1 MASAACSRSTS
12 ASTLPA
18 YSANASASLCHACP
32 SVLPACSNRRAVLP
46 PDPRKEPLSSS
57 NREIMSHDK
66 GKSVP
71 PEKHSK
77 KPIKKAATAPKQSE
91 PPTLSFATAAQFSAW
106 LKKQP
111 AASPGVWLRL
121 GK

>member
-32 SVLPACSNRRAVLP
+32 RVLPAYSNRRAVLP
-46 PDPRKEPLSSS
+46 PEPRREPFSSS

-66 GKSVP
+66 GKRVP

-77 KPIKKAATAPKQSE
+77 KPVQKAAPALKQAE
-91 PPTLSFATAAQFSAW
+91 PPTLSFATAAQF
-106 LKKQP
+106 
-111 AASPGVWLRL
+111 
-121 GK
+121 